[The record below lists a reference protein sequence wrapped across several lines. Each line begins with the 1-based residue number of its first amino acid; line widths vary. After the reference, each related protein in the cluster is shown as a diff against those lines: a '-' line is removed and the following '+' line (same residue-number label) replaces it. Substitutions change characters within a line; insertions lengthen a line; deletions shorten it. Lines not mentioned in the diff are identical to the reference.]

1 MGPASADKKAIIIM
15 VPFKLLKQFH
25 KIQIR
30 LVSLIP
36 LPNHTSL
43 SIYGLFLSPF
53 LVSPLWPTLLS
64 YTP

>member
-43 SIYGLFLSPF
+43 SIYGLSIYGLFLSLF
-53 LVSPLWPTLLS
+53 LVRPL
-64 YTP
+64 